1 MLSYIKIMIFLILL
15 VPVCLGCSGCTSTQS
30 LSDERPTL
38 VLPESPEIKMR
49 PVQWEI
55 KNSMICLSPEQYSNL
70 SLNTDDIKNF
80 IIIQNKIIKIYKEY
94 YNNINNKDSKQ
105 FLKED
110 IR

>member
-1 MLSYIKIMIFLILL
+1 MLSYIKTL
-15 VPVCLGCSGCTSTQS
+15 VLVLSLGCVFGCSTQS
-30 LSDERPTL
+30 HIQTEKPTL
-38 VLPESPEIKMR
+38 VLPESPEVKMR

-80 IIIQNKIIKIYKEY
+80 IIIQNKIIEIYKDY
-94 YNNINNKDSKQ
+94 YINNKNSKK

-110 IR
+110 LK

>member
-1 MLSYIKIMIFLILL
+1 MLSYIKTLLFLILF
-15 VPVCLGCSGCTSTQS
+15 VPVCLGCSTQS
-30 LSDERPTL
+30 QIQNERPPL
-38 VLPESPEIKMR
+38 VLPKSPEVKMR

-80 IIIQNKIIKIYKEY
+80 IIIQNKIIKIYKDY
-94 YNNINNKDSKQ
+94 YNDINNKNSKQ

-110 IR
+110 LK

>member
-1 MLSYIKIMIFLILL
+1 MLSYIK
-15 VPVCLGCSGCTSTQS
+15 
-30 LSDERPTL
+30 TL
-38 VLPESPEIKMR
+38 VLVLSLGCVFGCSQSHIQNEKPTLILPETPEVKMR

-80 IIIQNKIIKIYKEY
+80 IIIQNKIIEIYKDY
-94 YNNINNKDSKQ
+94 YINNKNSKQ

-110 IR
+110 VK

>member
-1 MLSYIKIMIFLILL
+1 MLSYIKTLLFLILF
-15 VPVCLGCSGCTSTQS
+15 VPVCLGCSTQS
-30 LSDERPTL
+30 PIQNERPPL
-38 VLPESPEIKMR
+38 VLPKSPEVKMR

-80 IIIQNKIIKIYKEY
+80 IIIQNKIIKIYKDY
-94 YNNINNKDSKQ
+94 YDDINNKNSKQ

-110 IR
+110 LK

>member
-1 MLSYIKIMIFLILL
+1 MLSYIKTL
-15 VPVCLGCSGCTSTQS
+15 VLVLSLGCVFGCSTQS
-30 LSDERPTL
+30 QIQNERPPL
-38 VLPESPEIKMR
+38 VLPESPEVKMR

-80 IIIQNKIIKIYKEY
+80 IIIQNKIIEIYKDY
-94 YNNINNKDSKQ
+94 YINNKNSKQ

-110 IR
+110 VK

>member
-1 MLSYIKIMIFLILL
+1 MLSYIKTLLFLILF
-15 VPVCLGCSGCTSTQS
+15 VPVCLGCSTQS
-30 LSDERPTL
+30 HIQNEKPTL
-38 VLPESPEIKMR
+38 VLPKSPEVKMR

-80 IIIQNKIIKIYKEY
+80 IIIQNKIIEIYKDY
-94 YNNINNKDSKQ
+94 YINNKNSKQ

-110 IR
+110 VK

>member
-1 MLSYIKIMIFLILL
+1 MFSYIKTL
-15 VPVCLGCSGCTSTQS
+15 VLVLSLGCVFGCSTQS
-30 LSDERPTL
+30 QIQNERPPL
-38 VLPESPEIKMR
+38 VLPKSPEVKMR

-80 IIIQNKIIKIYKEY
+80 IIIQNKIIEIYKEY
-94 YNNINNKDSKQ
+94 YINNKNSEQ

-110 IR
+110 VK

>member
-1 MLSYIKIMIFLILL
+1 MLSYIKTL
-15 VPVCLGCSGCTSTQS
+15 VLVLSLGCFFGCSTQS
-30 LSDERPTL
+30 QIQNERPPL
-38 VLPESPEIKMR
+38 VLPKSPEVKMR

-80 IIIQNKIIKIYKEY
+80 IIIQNKIIEMYKDY
-94 YNNINNKDSKQ
+94 YKNDINNKNSRQ

-110 IR
+110 VK

>member
-1 MLSYIKIMIFLILL
+1 MLSYIKTLLFLILF
-15 VPVCLGCSGCTSTQS
+15 VPVCLGCSTQS
-30 LSDERPTL
+30 QIQTERPPL
-38 VLPESPEIKMR
+38 VLPESPEVKMR

-80 IIIQNKIIKIYKEY
+80 IIIQNKIIKIYKDY
-94 YNNINNKDSKQ
+94 YNDINNKNSEQ

-110 IR
+110 VK

>member
-1 MLSYIKIMIFLILL
+1 MLSYIKTLVFLILL
-15 VPVCLGCSGCTSTQS
+15 VPVCLGCSTQS
-30 LSDERPTL
+30 QIQNERPPL
-38 VLPESPEIKMR
+38 VLPESPEVKMR

-80 IIIQNKIIKIYKEY
+80 IIIQNKIIEIYKDY
-94 YNNINNKDSKQ
+94 YINNKNSKQ

-110 IR
+110 LK

>member
-1 MLSYIKIMIFLILL
+1 MLSYIKTLLFLILF
-15 VPVCLGCSGCTSTQS
+15 VPVCLGCSTQS
-30 LSDERPTL
+30 QIQNERPLL
-38 VLPESPEIKMR
+38 VLPESPEVKMR

-80 IIIQNKIIKIYKEY
+80 IIIQNKIIKIYKDY
-94 YNNINNKDSKQ
+94 YNDINNKNSKQ

-110 IR
+110 LK

>member
-1 MLSYIKIMIFLILL
+1 MLSYIKTLLFLILL
-15 VPVCLGCSGCTSTQS
+15 IPVCLGCSSQTQIQT
-30 LSDERPTL
+30 ERPPL
-38 VLPESPEIKMR
+38 VLPKSPEVKMR

-80 IIIQNKIIKIYKEY
+80 IIIQNKIIEIYKDY
-94 YNNINNKDSKQ
+94 YINNKNSKQ

-110 IR
+110 VK

>member
-1 MLSYIKIMIFLILL
+1 MLSYIKTLLFLILF
-15 VPVCLGCSGCTSTQS
+15 VPVCLGCSTQTQIQN
-30 LSDERPTL
+30 ERPTL
-38 VLPESPEIKMR
+38 ILPESPEVKMR

-80 IIIQNKIIKIYKEY
+80 IIIQNKIIKIYKDY
-94 YNNINNKDSKQ
+94 YNDINNKNSKQ

-110 IR
+110 LK

>member
-1 MLSYIKIMIFLILL
+1 MLSYIKTL
-15 VPVCLGCSGCTSTQS
+15 VLVLSLGCVFGCSTQTQIQN
-30 LSDERPTL
+30 ERPPL
-38 VLPESPEIKMR
+38 VLPESPEVKMR

-80 IIIQNKIIKIYKEY
+80 IIIQNKIIKIYKDY
-94 YNNINNKDSKQ
+94 YNDINNKNSKQ

-110 IR
+110 LK

>member
-1 MLSYIKIMIFLILL
+1 MLSYIKTLLFLILL
-15 VPVCLGCSGCTSTQS
+15 VPVCLGCSSQS
-30 LSDERPTL
+30 QIQNEKPTL
-38 VLPESPEIKMR
+38 ILPESPEVKMR

-80 IIIQNKIIKIYKEY
+80 IIIQNKIIKIYKDY
-94 YNNINNKDSKQ
+94 YKNDINNKNSKQ

-110 IR
+110 LK

>member
-1 MLSYIKIMIFLILL
+1 MLSYIKTLLFLILF
-15 VPVCLGCSGCTSTQS
+15 VPVCLGCSQTQIQN
-30 LSDERPTL
+30 ERPAL
-38 VLPESPEIKMR
+38 ILPKSPEIKMR

-94 YNNINNKDSKQ
+94 YINNKNSKQ

-110 IR
+110 VK

>member
-1 MLSYIKIMIFLILL
+1 MLSYIKIL
-15 VPVCLGCSGCTSTQS
+15 VLVLSLGCVFGCSTQS
-30 LSDERPTL
+30 HIQGEKPTL
-38 VLPESPEIKMR
+38 ILPETPEVKMR

-80 IIIQNKIIKIYKEY
+80 IIIQNKIIEIYKDY
-94 YNNINNKDSKQ
+94 YINNKNSKQ

-110 IR
+110 VK

>member
-1 MLSYIKIMIFLILL
+1 MLSYIKTL
-15 VPVCLGCSGCTSTQS
+15 VLVLSLGCVFGCSTQTQIQN
-30 LSDERPTL
+30 ERPPL
-38 VLPESPEIKMR
+38 VLPESPEVKMR

-80 IIIQNKIIKIYKEY
+80 IIIQNKIIEIYKDY
-94 YNNINNKDSKQ
+94 YINNKNSKQ

-110 IR
+110 LK

>member
-1 MLSYIKIMIFLILL
+1 MFSYIKTL
-15 VPVCLGCSGCTSTQS
+15 VLVLSLGCVFGCSTQS
-30 LSDERPTL
+30 QIQNERPPL
-38 VLPESPEIKMR
+38 VLPESPEVKMR

-80 IIIQNKIIKIYKEY
+80 IIIQNKIIEIYKDY
-94 YNNINNKDSKQ
+94 YINNENSKQ

-110 IR
+110 VK

>member
-1 MLSYIKIMIFLILL
+1 MFSYIKTLLFLILL
-15 VPVCLGCSGCTSTQS
+15 VPVCLGCSTQTQIQ
-30 LSDERPTL
+30 DEKPTL
-38 VLPESPEIKMR
+38 VLPESPEVKMR

-80 IIIQNKIIKIYKEY
+80 IIIQNKIIEIYKDY
-94 YNNINNKDSKQ
+94 YINNKNSKQ

-110 IR
+110 VK

>member
-1 MLSYIKIMIFLILL
+1 MLSYIKTLLFLILF
-15 VPVCLGCSGCTSTQS
+15 VPVCLGCSTQS
-30 LSDERPTL
+30 QIQTERPPL
-38 VLPESPEIKMR
+38 VLPESPEVKMR

-80 IIIQNKIIKIYKEY
+80 IIIQNKIIKIYKDY
-94 YNNINNKDSKQ
+94 YNDINNKNSKQ

-110 IR
+110 LK

>member
-1 MLSYIKIMIFLILL
+1 MLSYIK
-15 VPVCLGCSGCTSTQS
+15 
-30 LSDERPTL
+30 TL
-38 VLPESPEIKMR
+38 VLVLSLGCVFGCTQTRDQIQNEKPTLILPETPEVKMR

-80 IIIQNKIIKIYKEY
+80 IIIQNKIIEIYKDY
-94 YNNINNKDSKQ
+94 YINNKNSKQ

-110 IR
+110 VK

>member
-1 MLSYIKIMIFLILL
+1 MLSYIKTLLFLILF
-15 VPVCLGCSGCTSTQS
+15 VPVCLGCSTQS
-30 LSDERPTL
+30 QIQTERPPL
-38 VLPESPEIKMR
+38 VLPESPEVKMR

-80 IIIQNKIIKIYKEY
+80 IIIQNKIIKIYKDY
-94 YNNINNKDSKQ
+94 YNDINNKNSKQ

-110 IR
+110 VK